1 MGIDKAHMLV
11 LLGVVI
17 MLRRERE
24 ETGCRL

>member
-1 MGIDKAHMLV
+1 MRIDKGHMLA